1 MTGDRWTDAALAVAH
16 AHESP
21 SPLAMFLAMSLTDK
35 AMTVAAGLLIPV
47 VAWSLV
53 MVAWMLGGA
62 Q

>member
-1 MTGDRWTDAALAVAH
+1 MTGDRWTDEANRIAH

-21 SPLAMFLAMSLTDK
+21 SPWAMFLSMSLTDK
-35 AMTVAAGLLIPV
+35 AVTVAAGLLIPV

-53 MVAWMLGGA
+53 MVMWMLGGA